1 MYAGAV
7 VESGTAKEIFLGE
20 KHHPYTQ
27 GLFGSLPD
35 LNHETRRLSPIDGL
49 MPDMTQ
55 VPEGCKFAP
64 RCKYC
69 QQRCLEEEPELVNV
83 TEEQQ
88 VRCFYPR
95 KEERRANLK

>member
-1 MYAGAV
+1 MMGDLQQKLGTSTILITHDLGVVSQNCDRVAVMYAGEV

-55 VPEGCKFAP
+55 VPENAG
-64 RCKYC
+64 
-69 QQRCLEEEPELVNV
+69 
-83 TEEQQ
+83 
-88 VRCFYPR
+88 
-95 KEERRANLK
+95 RASRS